1 MLKEDK
7 LEPNQGEEKTQIVE
21 HELTEGEQK
30 EFRDGME
37 LLAVTQ
43 LPGWK
48 IIHEIWDRIAN
59 NAGPD
64 PRGMKP
70 DEYQLACLAA
80 WAASNNA
87 KEFLQTVG
95 EMISRADYLDKVNKG
110 EIKTRNMKI

>member
-1 MLKEDK
+1 MLREDK
-7 LEPNQGEEKTQIVE
+7 LDTKPEQQQTIGRELIEE
-21 HELTEGEQK
+21 EQK
-30 EFRDGME
+30 QLRDGME

-87 KEFLQTVG
+87 KEFLRTVQ
-95 EMISRADYLDKVNKG
+95 EMISQADYLDKVNKG